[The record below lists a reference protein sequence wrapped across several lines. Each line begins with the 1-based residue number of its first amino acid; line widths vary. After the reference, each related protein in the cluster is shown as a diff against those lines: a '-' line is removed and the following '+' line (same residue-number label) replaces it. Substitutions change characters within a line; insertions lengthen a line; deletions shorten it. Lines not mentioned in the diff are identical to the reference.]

1 MIYILDASAMIALA
15 RNENGAKIV
24 EDILFDPANLCL
36 AHSLNLCEV
45 YYDFHRSNG
54 KENALAVIDG
64 LRRNGVRERSDCHQP
79 FWEIVGELKSRLKR
93 VSLADCFAIALA
105 LQSGGTL
112 LTCDHHEF
120 DRIAEEGVCPL
131 LFVR

>member
-1 MIYILDASAMIALA
+1 M
-15 RNENGAKIV
+15 
-24 EDILFDPANLCL
+24 FDPANLCL

-64 LRRNGVRERSDCHQP
+64 LRRNGARERSDCHQP

-120 DRIAEEGVCPL
+120 DRIAEERVCPL